1 MSQSNKIGVSFSASK
16 GHLAGTPISVLMI
29 KLMQKKVYELYKKF
43 LVTITFP
50 HYLTVFIKY
59 RYE

>member
-1 MSQSNKIGVSFSASK
+1 
-16 GHLAGTPISVLMI
+16 
-29 KLMQKKVYELYKKF
+29 MQKKVYELYKKF

>member
-1 MSQSNKIGVSFSASK
+1 
-16 GHLAGTPISVLMI
+16 
-29 KLMQKKVYELYKKF
+29 MQKKVYELYKKF

-59 RYE
+59 RYEYGDKVKLSFIWL